1 MGNIWNPDDPRP
13 DAEPLRTSREIVDD
27 ANALARVFYGMLG
40 YQVEPGY
47 RFDQATHPQEVA
59 MWGMAVVA
67 YENIE
72 GTDVEDA
79 LNDILNE
86 E

>member
-1 MGNIWNPDDPRP
+1 MST
-13 DAEPLRTSREIVDD
+13 ETETFRTSREIVDD

-47 RFDQATHPQEVA
+47 RFDQATHPQEQS
-59 MWGMAVVA
+59 MWNMAVVA

-79 LNDILNE
+79 LNDILE
-86 E
+86 DE

>member
-1 MGNIWNPDDPRP
+1 MDEDQ
-13 DAEPLRTSREIVDD
+13 EPRTSHEIVKD
-27 ANALARVFYGMLG
+27 ANALARVFYSLLG
-40 YQVEPGY
+40 YQVGEGY

-59 MWGMAVVA
+59 MWRMAVIA

-79 LNDILNE
+79 LDDIGDNE
-86 E
+86 SA

>member
-1 MGNIWNPDDPRP
+1 M
-13 DAEPLRTSREIVDD
+13 RTEKEIVDD
-27 ANALARVFYGMLG
+27 ANALARVFYGILG

-47 RFDQATHPQEVA
+47 RFDEAIHPQERA
-59 MWGMAVVA
+59 MWSMAVIA

-79 LNDILNE
+79 LACIDD
-86 E
+86 

>member
-1 MGNIWNPDDPRP
+1 MDTE
-13 DAEPLRTSREIVDD
+13 ALRTSREIVDD
-27 ANALARVFYGMLG
+27 ANALARVFYGILG

-47 RFDQATHPQEVA
+47 RFDQATHPQEEAV
-59 MWGMAVVA
+59 WGMAVIA

-79 LNDILNE
+79 LNDILDDE
-86 E
+86 

>member
-1 MGNIWNPDDPRP
+1 M
-13 DAEPLRTSREIVDD
+13 RTEQEIIDD
-27 ANALARVFYGMLG
+27 ANALARVFYGLLG

-47 RFDQATHPQEVA
+47 RFDRATHPQESA
-59 MWGMAVVA
+59 MWAMAVIA

-79 LNDILNE
+79 LASIED
-86 E
+86 

>member
-1 MGNIWNPDDPRP
+1 M
-13 DAEPLRTSREIVDD
+13 RTEQQIVDD
-27 ANALARVFYGMLG
+27 ANALARVFYGILG

-47 RFDQATHPQEVA
+47 RFDEATHPQEVA
-59 MWGMAVVA
+59 MWSMAVIA

-79 LNDILNE
+79 LACIED
-86 E
+86 

>member
-1 MGNIWNPDDPRP
+1 MDEN
-13 DAEPLRTSREIVDD
+13 EPRTSHQIVAD
-27 ANALARVFYGMLG
+27 ANELARIFYGRLG
-40 YQVEPGY
+40 YEVAHGY

-59 MWGMAVVA
+59 VWQMAVIA

-79 LNDILNE
+79 LNDISE
-86 E
+86 DCE

>member
-1 MGNIWNPDDPRP
+1 M
-13 DAEPLRTSREIVDD
+13 RTEQEIVDD
-27 ANALARVFYGMLG
+27 ANALARIFYSILG

-47 RFDQATHPQEVA
+47 RFDEATHPQEEAV
-59 MWGMAVVA
+59 WKMAVIA

-79 LNDILNE
+79 LNQIEDDADSQTPQE
-86 E
+86 SDQ

>member
-1 MGNIWNPDDPRP
+1 MINTLELPS
-13 DAEPLRTSREIVDD
+13 AEPRTEEQIVDD
-27 ANALARVFYGMLG
+27 ANALARVFYGILG

-47 RFDQATHPQEVA
+47 RFDEATHPQEVA
-59 MWGMAVVA
+59 MWRMAVIA

-79 LNDILNE
+79 LEQLEDE
-86 E
+86 ST

>member
-1 MGNIWNPDDPRP
+1 M
-13 DAEPLRTSREIVDD
+13 RTEKEIVAD
-27 ANALARVFYGMLG
+27 ANALARIFYSLLG

-47 RFDQATHPQEVA
+47 RFDEATHPQEVA
-59 MWGMAVVA
+59 MWTMAVVA

-79 LNDILNE
+79 LNQIEDEAGLPSPQVSETAND
-86 E
+86 